1 MQIRKNTKAHK
12 SILQIVEECATRPD
26 REKLVRLYITRAGH
40 TLQQRISIDAI
51 QGEAD
56 LLYDMTYQTVLN
68 NLKSPNH
75 QLYVSDDTPGIYYF
89 HSSNKEWDETPF
101 EFDDAVLKLFP
112 SLPEPPAT
120 RKKEKAEK
128 YVLPTAPKTKAVSP
142 AKPAAKKKISEKKS
156 SPAKKAEQQPNYR
169 LKHKILFTNLDSIIF
184 RHPQISKR
192 DVLDYYDKVA
202 DHLLPHLKD
211 RPITIYRYRG
221 NGFSEYTTASSL
233 VADKVELPDW
243 IQTTGTNKEQL
254 LLCNDRDH
262 LFFFLEV
269 GVVAFAHRLA
279 KVKSPDRPD
288 YVVIT
293 LGDDTEW
300 PVLADAAHEAKSIL
314 DGLKLPSSIK
324 WDGESHL
331 HIYIPLDGKSD
342 FETAHDAAKF
352 ICRLLKLKAPDLII
366 LPSTE
371 NGYNKIWVNYV
382 LNDETTGV
390 VAAYSLAGNYPGVA
404 LPLSWDD
411 ITPDLKPGRFTVK
424 EIVKLKK
431 MPELK
436 YPSKKVDA
444 RALLEKLEDLY
455 GFLLE

>member
-1 MQIRKNTKAHK
+1 
-12 SILQIVEECATRPD
+12 
-26 REKLVRLYITRAGH
+26 
-40 TLQQRISIDAI
+40 
-51 QGEAD
+51 
-56 LLYDMTYQTVLN
+56 
-68 NLKSPNH
+68 
-75 QLYVSDDTPGIYYF
+75 
-89 HSSNKEWDETPF
+89 
-101 EFDDAVLKLFP
+101 
-112 SLPEPPAT
+112 
-120 RKKEKAEK
+120 
-128 YVLPTAPKTKAVSP
+128 
-142 AKPAAKKKISEKKS
+142 
-156 SPAKKAEQQPNYR
+156 
-169 LKHKILFTNLDSIIF
+169 
-184 RHPQISKR
+184 
-192 DVLDYYDKVA
+192 
-202 DHLLPHLKD
+202 
-211 RPITIYRYRG
+211 
-221 NGFSEYTTASSL
+221 L